1 MRKYKY
7 GILGHKW
14 GLKIY
19 NILKKKNKNCFLI
32 ELNYKDQNIKKYLKN
47 LRYIINKNK
56 IDIVWLA
63 IPPINQFKI
72 CKAILLEN
80 ANIIVEKPLIIK
92 EKEKKY
98 LNALSKRK
106 LKKISVNF
114 QYIFLKKLINFNYNL
129 DFNFIEYIF
138 RHSDKKRKL
147 SSLIDLGSHLISIK
161 NTYFM
166 NCKYKIKT
174 SFSLKDERK
183 VIFKNDNDIVY
194 VINFKSSKEKIIQK
208 FIDYFENKVMKGV
221 ENKLSLNFGYNVTK
235 QLNNISK
242 NK

>member
-1 MRKYKY
+1 
-7 GILGHKW
+7 
-14 GLKIY
+14 
-19 NILKKKNKNCFLI
+19 
-32 ELNYKDQNIKKYLKN
+32 
-47 LRYIINKNK
+47 
-56 IDIVWLA
+56 
-63 IPPINQFKI
+63 
-72 CKAILLEN
+72 
-80 ANIIVEKPLIIK
+80 
-92 EKEKKY
+92 
-98 LNALSKRK
+98 
-106 LKKISVNF
+106 
-114 QYIFLKKLINFNYNL
+114 
-129 DFNFIEYIF
+129 
-138 RHSDKKRKL
+138 
-147 SSLIDLGSHLISIK
+147 
-161 NTYFM
+161 M